1 MAAAQN
7 CSVTLAPD
15 TGLPPEGKVR
25 SDPSRINVHSGI
37 SSTASKMDWV
47 IRELICCELVT

>member
-25 SDPSRINVHSGI
+25 SGPSRIKVHGGI
-37 SSTASKMDWV
+37 SSTVSKMDCV
-47 IRELICCELVT
+47 ISEVICCELVT

>member
-1 MAAAQN
+1 MAGAQN

-15 TGLPPEGKVR
+15 TGLPPEEKVR
-25 SDPSRINVHSGI
+25 SDSSRIKVHSGI

-47 IRELICCELVT
+47 ISVSICCVLDI